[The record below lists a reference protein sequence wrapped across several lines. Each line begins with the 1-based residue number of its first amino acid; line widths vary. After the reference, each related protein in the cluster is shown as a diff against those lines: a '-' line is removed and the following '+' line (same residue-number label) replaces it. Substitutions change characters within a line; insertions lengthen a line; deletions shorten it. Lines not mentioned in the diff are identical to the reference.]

1 MCIRVAGSEADRGS
15 QRRFCF
21 TGRASF
27 LYFCCE
33 ASAHRIRRLLTEQ
46 QLSEVYVLR
55 GNGKAAIDSKGC
67 ELNGL
72 ALMCDGFGEPA
83 C

>member
-1 MCIRVAGSEADRGS
+1 MRVQTMLLWMSRGTPLLYLS
-15 QRRFCF
+15 K
-21 TGRASF
+21 GRASF
-27 LYFCCE
+27 LHFCCV
-33 ASAHRIRRLLTEQ
+33 ASAHRIRRLLAEQ
-46 QLSEVYVLR
+46 QLSEVYVLG